1 MVRKSEDNKIY
12 PTKQNPHP
20 ILLLSFISFM
30 FNNRTR
36 SAAEVTSA
44 GPVGAGHLNVRS
56 QIESSIFFS
65 RAMQTGRHSGPSRCC
80 IHLESRTSLSVAEV
94 NAFDQLLILVMDK
107 DWFRKVAS
115 SREIHLSS
123 VFAANP
129 S

>member
-1 MVRKSEDNKIY
+1 MVRKSEDNK
-12 PTKQNPHP
+12 TLQNKIH
-20 ILLLSFISFM
+20 ILFFSFLSFRLCLIIA
-30 FNNRTR
+30 TR
-36 SAAEVTSA
+36 PAAEVTSA

-80 IHLESRTSLSVAEV
+80 IHLESRTSLSVTEV

-115 SREIHLSS
+115 SRGIHLSS